1 MIDDL
6 GIWAHRPAE
15 PLRGVPGGP
24 LSGLTFSAKD
34 LFGVAGWPMTASTRA
49 SLPTVDE
56 SPVVRALLNAGATLI
71 GKTHLHEVALGV
83 LGTNAFGG
91 TRNPLDASR
100 VAGGSSGGAAA
111 SVAAG
116 DVDFALGTDTGG
128 SIRVPAAFCGVVGF
142 KPTHGTYSARGV
154 LPLSVTCDHVGTLAG
169 SASILARVH
178 EVLTGEHVTPAAWNG
193 LRVGVWNVPNR
204 LTPEALLSVRAFE
217 KRVCGWGATT
227 RPFDFPDV
235 MDTYSPIVLSEAAE
249 VHREALRHAEP
260 GFLPFTLGLL
270 RAGEALS
277 ISEVA
282 AARERREALKQ
293 NLSRVFEAFDVL
305 LAPAVPSVAPRVDEE
320 ELTLPT
326 ETLPYRAAILRLTA
340 PWSLLGV
347 PAVSWPLPGPNGLSL
362 GVQIIAPP
370 DADALALGL
379 ALSLDRLDLERHSHE
394 PKVKP

>member
-1 MIDDL
+1 MTDDL
-6 GIWAHRPAE
+6 GIWAYRPDA
-15 PLRGVPGGP
+15 PLMGPSDGP
-24 LSGLTFSAKD
+24 LGDLTFSAKD

-49 SLPTVDE
+49 PLPTVDE

-111 SVAAG
+111 SVATG

-128 SIRVPAAFCGVVGF
+128 SIRVPAAFCGVAGF

-154 LPLSVTCDHVGTLAG
+154 LPLSVTCDHVGTLSR

-178 EVLTGEHVTPAAWNG
+178 EVLTGEHVMPAAWNG
-193 LRVGVWNVPNR
+193 LRVGVWNVPDW
-204 LTPEALLSVRAFE
+204 LTPEALSALRAFE
-217 KRVCGWGATT
+217 QRVTEWGATT
-227 RPFDFPDV
+227 RPFDVPDV

-249 VHREALRHAEP
+249 VHREALRRAEP

-270 RAGEALS
+270 RAGQALS
-277 ISEVA
+277 PTDVA
-282 AARERREALKQ
+282 AARARRDTLKRD
-293 NLSRVFEAFDVL
+293 LAAVFEAFDVL
-305 LAPAVPSVAPRVDEE
+305 LAPAVPSVAPRVGEE
-320 ELTLPT
+320 MLTLST

-347 PAVSWPLPGPNGLSL
+347 PAVAWPLPGPNSLSL

-370 DADALALGL
+370 GADALALGL
-379 ALSLDRLDLERHSHE
+379 ALTLDRSDLARHSHE